1 MEKSLWFQLISAFFV
16 SFSFAILTNSP
27 KKTLVF
33 CGISGT
39 IGWFVNIILL
49 RSNFSPVIAV
59 FFAALMVNIFSE
71 IFARLLKNPVPIFL
85 IPGII
90 PLVPGA
96 GMYNTMT
103 ALIKN
108 NFDTAIKTGIQTLL
122 IAGSIAIALMLV
134 TSFNWI
140 FKVFQKT
147 KLVNKK

>member
-1 MEKSLWFQLISAFFV
+1 MEQSICFQLFSAFFV

-27 KKTLVF
+27 KKTLF
-33 CGISGT
+33 YCGISGML
-39 IGWFVNIILL
+39 GWLVNITLL
-49 RSNFSPVIAV
+49 RSNFSPIIGV
-59 FFAALMVNIFSE
+59 FFAALTVNILSE

-96 GMYNTMT
+96 GMYNTMI

-108 NFDTAIKTGIQTLL
+108 HFDIAIKMGIQTLL

-140 FKVFQKT
+140 FRVFQKE
-147 KLVNKK
+147 KPIK

>member
-39 IGWFVNIILL
+39 IGWFVNIIFL

-147 KLVNKK
+147 KFGK

>member
-1 MEKSLWFQLISAFFV
+1 
-16 SFSFAILTNSP
+16 
-27 KKTLVF
+27 
-33 CGISGT
+33 
-39 IGWFVNIILL
+39 
-49 RSNFSPVIAV
+49 
-59 FFAALMVNIFSE
+59 MVNIFSE

-140 FKVFQKT
+140 FKVFQKI
-147 KLVNKK
+147 KFGK

>member
-1 MEKSLWFQLISAFFV
+1 MEKSLWFQLISAFLV

-27 KKTLVF
+27 KKTLIF
-33 CGISGT
+33 CGISGM
-39 IGWFVNIILL
+39 IGWFVNIIFL
-49 RSNFSPVIAV
+49 RSNFSPIIGV

-140 FKVFQKT
+140 FKVFQKI
-147 KLVNKK
+147 KFGK